1 MGGSSLGWDA
11 KPCRGRDQTEAEV
24 TGNLGMISNKDDVC
38 SRIEDLKVME
48 RLWMRLKKFMVA

>member
-1 MGGSSLGWDA
+1 
-11 KPCRGRDQTEAEV
+11 
-24 TGNLGMISNKDDVC
+24 MISNKDDVC